1 MGQRISNLVYAYGMD
16 TPPTNPADQDAA
28 PVKKRRRD
36 PEASRAAILEA
47 ARAAFAERGYA
58 KTTVRDVARRA
69 GVTHG
74 LVLRHFTS
82 KEQLFLAAVPSPRT
96 LMAEV
101 AGDTK
106 TLPTRIA
113 RSYVRRMA
121 ESGGSDPFVAMLR
134 AVASEEETA
143 KRLFTAMQQDSLEMY
158 RQVIPG
164 PELEER
170 VASVG
175 AYLIGV
181 TFSRYVFRSGP
192 LAEMSDEQLVR
203 HLIPNLRSILLD

>member
-1 MGQRISNLVYAYGMD
+1 MD
-16 TPPTNPADQDAA
+16 MSPPNPGDQDPA
-28 PVKKRRRD
+28 PAKKRRRD

-47 ARAAFAERGYA
+47 ARTAFAERGYS

-101 AGDTK
+101 AGDPR

-121 ESGGSDPFVAMLR
+121 DSEGSDPFVAMLR
-134 AVASEEETA
+134 AMASEEETA
-143 KRLFTAMQQDSLEMY
+143 RRLFTAMQQDSLEMY

-164 PELEER
+164 PDLEER
-170 VASVG
+170 VASAG

-192 LAEMSDEQLVR
+192 LAEMPDEQLVR
-203 HLIPNLRSILLD
+203 HLSPVLRGILLD

>member
-1 MGQRISNLVYAYGMD
+1 ME
-16 TPPTNPADQDAA
+16 TPPTNLDGQDAA
-28 PVKKRRRD
+28 PAKKRRRD

-101 AGDTK
+101 AGDPK

-113 RSYVRRMA
+113 RS
-121 ESGGSDPFVAMLR
+121 
-134 AVASEEETA
+134 
-143 KRLFTAMQQDSLEMY
+143 
-158 RQVIPG
+158 
-164 PELEER
+164 
-170 VASVG
+170 
-175 AYLIGV
+175 
-181 TFSRYVFRSGP
+181 
-192 LAEMSDEQLVR
+192 
-203 HLIPNLRSILLD
+203 